1 MPLPIVA
8 AAMLALPFIGGAGK
22 TMAKTD
28 PTLLIVGGLALWWF
42 SNETAKALE
51 AAKDKAN
58 IVPES
63 GEFLSGLFRGAKTDY
78 SYSPDQT
85 GSPNPPTQLWWEMA
99 QDLGATERGPIPV
112 FSGVDVPT
120 SPIILAERP
129 GPAERLGG
137 NIRNWFTS
145 GALLE
150 AIDPFPDWS

>member
-8 AAMLALPFIGGAGK
+8 VAMLALPFIGGAGK

-78 SYSPDQT
+78 SYSPDQS

-99 QDLGATERGPIPV
+99 QNTPPTERGPVRV

-120 SPIILAERP
+120 SPIILVERP
-129 GPAERLGG
+129 GTAERLGG

-145 GALLE
+145 GALLK
-150 AIDPFPDWS
+150 AIDPIEYIT